1 MADEAQVREILAPAL
16 EPRFFDFNFPFGFG
30 RWFMFSAG
38 LSLLVFGILMGVS
51 PQFNPLLL
59 AIVIYFFGYIFAA
72 SFPSAI
78 IMVIRNLR
86 KLSPGGNDVNYA
98 VGPNQE
104 RTQPS
109 KGTET
114 EGWVLNPPQ
123 INQWNLASPH
133 SPDEGGLLAEH
144 PRNLGTP
151 VPATFTMYSFLLTI
165 QSLVAGVF
173 VYLAVDKYDDIDP
186 ARVGVGIAVL
196 ILLVQFFRRRK
207 TMRIS
212 DLATS
217 TMQGLPMG
225 GVEIFGQLRP
235 RLANGWVPPIA
246 VDGDRDKMVYGQ
258 LEWKWEYG
266 HLFEWEEYVETTDD
280 EGNVSGEWESRSD
293 YRRIRHDSGG
303 ALALVHDGTG
313 GVAVESSLLKS
324 GTSPGTGSWS
334 DSDYS
339 LWNTRS
345 KPGGNVRGLRA
356 SHKWK
361 SNGWSIGD
369 PFFSHCYARPKSNAE
384 MEGERIDKTI
394 APSLVMLTNEGEEP
408 GHKVMVH
415 RGSEIL
421 ALANSESAPSAYL
434 PPLLLV
440 LCSGLAWLLNM

>member
-30 RWFMFSAG
+30 RWFLFSAG
-38 LSLLVFGILMGVS
+38 LSLLVFGIFMGVS
-51 PQFNPLLL
+51 PVFNPLLL
-59 AIVIYFFGYIFAA
+59 AVVIYFFGFMLAS

-78 IMVIRNLR
+78 VLVVRNLR
-86 KLSPGGNDVNYA
+86 KLSAGGTDVHYA
-98 VGPNQE
+98 TGPNQE
-104 RTQPS
+104 KTQPCI
-109 KGTET
+109 GTEN
-114 EGWVLNPPQ
+114 EGWILNPPQ
-123 INQWNLASPH
+123 INQWNLGSPH

-165 QSLVAGVF
+165 QSMLAGIF
-173 VYLAVDKYDDIDP
+173 VYLAVEKDGNIDP
-186 ARVGVGIAVL
+186 ARAGVGIAVV
-196 ILLVQFFRRRK
+196 ILMVQFFRRRR

-235 RLANGWVPPIA
+235 RLANGWVPPIV
-246 VDGDRDKMVYGQ
+246 VDGDRSKTVYGQ
-258 LEWKWEYG
+258 LDWYWEYG
-266 HLFEWEEYVETTDD
+266 HQFNWEEYVEKKDD
-280 EGNVSGEWESRSD
+280 EGNVSGEWQSRSN
-293 YRRIRHDSGG
+293 YRRIRDDSGG

-313 GVAVESSLLKS
+313 GVAVESDLLSVGKA
-324 GTSPGTGSWS
+324 PKTGSWS
-334 DSDYS
+334 DPDRS

-345 KPGGNVRGLRA
+345 RPSGKVRNLRA
-356 SHKWK
+356 SHEWK
-361 SNGWSIGD
+361 SLGWSIGD
-369 PFFSHCYARPKSNAE
+369 PFFSHCYARPKTNAE
-384 MEGERIDKTI
+384 IEQQPVDKTI
-394 APSLVMLTNEGEEP
+394 APSLVMLTKEGEEP

-434 PPLLLV
+434 PPLILV
-440 LCSGLAWLLNM
+440 LITGFTWLMTL